1 MPDKIDPPHAT
12 GAAAKTVEAHS
23 EPHDLVFYAPFVQR
37 VWIALEEKKLAY
49 QYVEINPY
57 LKEGHFLAI
66 NPKGLVP
73 AIEYKGKLDASLGR
87 CRVSI
92 PAHEALPEGIAI
104 LAHQA
109 LYESLVLLEFLDD
122 AFPGHS
128 LRPADPHEAGVVRL
142 ASQQVSNVTIPA
154 FYKYVQAQSADDQR
168 ASGAAFV
175 KSLKDVYQQ
184 WFIPG
189 ATWAR
194 GSQFGHLDCVLAPWI
209 ARFGILERH
218 RAFRSDDLGAEFK
231 AYAARVLER
240 PSVKATSSEND
251 KYDSVYARYLT
262 DTAESE
268 VAKAT
273 RKGEW
278 LK

>member
-23 EPHDLVFYAPFVQR
+23 EPHELVFYAGWFCPFVQR
-37 VWIALEEKKLAY
+37 VWIALEEKELAY
-49 QYVEINPY
+49 HYVEINPY

-73 AIEYKGKLDASLGR
+73 AIEYKGK
-87 CRVSI
+87 
-92 PAHEALPEGIAI
+92 
-104 LAHQA
+104 A

-122 AFPGHS
+122 AFPDHS

-168 ASGAAFV
+168 AGGEAFI
-175 KSLKDVYQQ
+175 KSLQDVYQQ
-184 WFIPG
+184 WFVKGG

-194 GSQFGHLDCVLAPWI
+194 GEQFGILDCVLAPWI

-218 RAFRSDDLGAEFK
+218 RAFRIDDVGADFE
-231 AYAARVLER
+231 AYARRVLER
-240 PSVKATSSEND
+240 PSVRATSSEND